1 MRFRAGPMGFILMA
15 LTALSLLPR
24 AIGGVVVAVVLFLV
38 ATGRL

>member
-1 MRFRAGPMGFILMA
+1 MRFRSGPMGFVLML
-15 LTALSLLPR
+15 LTALSMLPS